1 MQGYEMGQLN
11 YTSGGPG
18 RAENLHTE
26 SSLREWFRGWKIL
39 DLQVYEEVLDEG
51 QKHQGLA
58 SLAGLVAER
67 P

>member
-1 MQGYEMGQLN
+1 MGQLN

-18 RAENLHTE
+18 KAESLYTE
-26 SSLREWFRGWKIL
+26 SLSRQWFRDWTIL
-39 DLQVYEEVLDEG
+39 DLQVNEEILDEG
-51 QKHQGLA
+51 HQHQGSA